1 MMRTLRI
8 GLSVSSFFAI
18 SLLMGC
24 NARLPGQ
31 PTEAERWRAPAEVT
45 DFNQLYVQNC
55 AGCHGVGGRLGAALS
70 LNDPLY
76 LSFVTD
82 DALRK
87 VIAEGRTGTNMPA
100 FSQQVGGSLTDQQI
114 TLLMTG
120 MRSQWSRPDDFKDVS
135 LPPYSVSGMV
145 TSSSPGS
152 PIVNDSSD
160 NLSQTGDAQRGAVAY
175 QTYCAGCH
183 GANGAGGSAGSIV
196 DPYFLNMVS
205 NQGLRTT
212 VVVGRS
218 DLGKPDWRSNVP
230 GHPMSQQEID
240 DVVAWVAMHRQTAEV
255 TAVTAKEGTQVVSP
269 AAEMK
274 LTK

>member
-1 MMRTLRI
+1 MMTTLRI
-8 GLSVSSFFAI
+8 GLSVASILAI
-18 SLLMGC
+18 SLMTGC
-24 NARLPGQ
+24 NIRLPGQ

-87 VIAEGRTGTNMPA
+87 VIADGRTGTNMPA

-114 TLLMTG
+114 TLLITG
-120 MRSQWSRPDDFKDVS
+120 MRGQWSRPDDFKAVE
-135 LPPYSVSGMV
+135 LPPYTVNGMT
-145 TSSSPGS
+145 TSSGPDSA
-152 PIVNDSSD
+152 IVSD
-160 NLSQTGDAQRGAVAY
+160 NSVNSSQTGDAQRGAVAY

-183 GANGAGGSAGSIV
+183 GANGAGGPAGSIV

-255 TAVTAKEGTQVVSP
+255 TAREGTQ
-269 AAEMK
+269 
-274 LTK
+274 

>member
-1 MMRTLRI
+1 MIRTLRI
-8 GLSVSSFFAI
+8 GLSVASFFAI

-114 TLLMTG
+114 KLLMTG

-135 LPPYSVSGMV
+135 LPHYSVSEMV

-183 GANGAGGSAGSIV
+183 GANGAGGSAGSVI
-196 DPYFLNMVS
+196 DPHFLNMVS
-205 NQGLRTT
+205 DQGLRTT

-240 DVVAWVAMHRQTAEV
+240 DVVAWVGMHRQTAEV